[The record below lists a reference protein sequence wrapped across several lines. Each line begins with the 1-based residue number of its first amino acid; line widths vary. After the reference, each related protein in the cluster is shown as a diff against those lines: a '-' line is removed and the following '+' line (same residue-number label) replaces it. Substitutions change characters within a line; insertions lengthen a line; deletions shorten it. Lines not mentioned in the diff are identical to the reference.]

1 MVSFAQRMGLRPVRS
16 LTQTDALDNE
26 TRTELWNIVLVTF
39 RTLAEKDYVSGAAQS
54 VTSSMWAW
62 EFKKPRDEQ
71 PDDNRVWGQ
80 VKGQVLSGE
89 WFDALDIIEAYVG
102 YLERFATWHSDS
114 LASQAVEAINDIFE
128 SHLVGFRFI
137 SRKIVPLDSDVDA
150 DAVAEAIKASRDFAG
165 ARAHLQRASELLAD
179 RKSPDYPNS
188 IKESISA
195 VEAVVRKVTQ
205 ESTLGAGLK
214 KLQVSG
220 ITIHPALEGAWSKM
234 YGWTSD
240 ANGIRHAAVEP
251 ADADQSI
258 AKYMLVTCSAFVT
271 YLIEAGR
278 KVKLI

>member
-16 LTQTDALDNE
+16 LIQTDALDDE

-39 RTLAEKDYVSGAAQS
+39 RTVAQKEMS
-54 VTSSMWAW
+54 YEPASSITSSMWAW

-80 VKGQVLSGE
+80 VKTQVLTGQ
-89 WFDALDIIEAYVG
+89 WFDALDILEAYVG
-102 YLERFATWHSDS
+102 YLERFTTWHSNDIVP
-114 LASQAVEAINDIFE
+114 ATVEALNHVFE
-128 SHLVGFRFI
+128 SHLVGYRFI
-137 SRKIVPLDSDVDA
+137 GQKIVPLDSDVDA
-150 DAVAEAIKASRDFAG
+150 DAVAEAIKSSRDFAG
-165 ARAHLQRASELLAD
+165 ARGHLQRASELLAD

-195 VEAVVRKVTQ
+195 VEAVVRKVTK
-205 ESTLGAGLK
+205 EGTLGAGLK
-214 KLQVSG
+214 KLQAAG

-251 ADADQSI
+251 ADADQAI

-278 KVKLI
+278 KAKLI